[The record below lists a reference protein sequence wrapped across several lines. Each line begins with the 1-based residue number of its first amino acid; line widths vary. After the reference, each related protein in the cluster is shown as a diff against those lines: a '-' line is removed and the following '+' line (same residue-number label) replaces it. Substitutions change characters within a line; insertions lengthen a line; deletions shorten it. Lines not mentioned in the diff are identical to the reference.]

1 MKNNPQ
7 TWGWILVALGV
18 LFLLQNLGFQIAGWI
33 WGSIFLAAGAGFIWY
48 YQQNHSQ
55 WWALIPGFTLLGLGT
70 LILFEPILGGN
81 LGGGVFLAAI
91 GLGFV
96 AVYFVRPGNW
106 WALIPGG
113 TLITLG
119 AVAGSGTQNN
129 AGGGAVLPGTGHYL
143 WGGLPGGATLG
154 GIPGIGLLGPD
165 FGYRNG
171 VAGPAGLPFPAGPVG
186 GGYLPADAT
195 GWAQRRGWSIGRA
208 AQGEGGGAMNAP
220 QRLYRSRNQKMIWG
234 ICGGIAEYLNVDPTV
249 VRLLFVLAAIVWG
262 GGVLAYLVLY
272 FVMPEAPPIN
282 EPEVGQGG

>member
-119 AVAGSGTQNN
+119 AVAGSGARDN
-129 AGGGAVLPGTGHYL
+129 AGGALFFLGLAITFGVVYLVGQRWAV
-143 WGGLPGGATLG
+143 
-154 GIPGIGLLGPD
+154 
-165 FGYRNG
+165 
-171 VAGPAGLPFPAGPVG
+171 FPALACLALTLVT
-186 GGYLPADAT
+186 AT
-195 GWAQRRGWSIGRA
+195 AL
-208 AQGEGGGAMNAP
+208 QG
-220 QRLYRSRNQKMIWG
+220 L
-234 ICGGIAEYLNVDPTV
+234 
-249 VRLLFVLAAIVWG
+249 
-262 GGVLAYLVLY
+262 LAYLFPLALLVAGIYLL
-272 FVMPEAPPIN
+272 MRRGGSSAGAGPSE
-282 EPEVGQGG
+282 GQFKAKEGEQ